1 MKRPF
6 QAPAN
11 PERLM
16 PFTDHLEEL
25 RTRLIRAILGL
36 LVAAAI
42 CLPFQREIFHLLMRP
57 LLAALGNEPMIALG
71 VADLF
76 WTYLKVALLGGL
88 FLASPWVFYQLW
100 AFIAPGLHSH
110 ERKLAIPF
118 IASTTF
124 FFVSGAAFGYFLLMP
139 VAFEYL
145 LSFSDEYVKATL
157 DVQRN
162 FGFALQLLIVF
173 GLVFELPV
181 ILTLLAKLG
190 IVDAP
195 KLRRFRRYWVVVA
208 FAIGAIATPTPDA
221 VTQTFASL
229 PLIVLYEVGIV
240 SAKLFGRKPLDPDA
254 GSGGTPGAAAPPG
267 PPTARSA

>member
-1 MKRPF
+1 
-6 QAPAN
+6 
-11 PERLM
+11 M

-25 RTRLIRAILGL
+25 RTRLIRALLGL

-57 LLAALGNEPMIALG
+57 LIAALDNQPMIALG

-100 AFIAPGLHSH
+100 AFIAPGLHPH
-110 ERKLAIPF
+110 ERKLAVPF

-254 GSGGTPGAAAPPG
+254 GADETPGAAPPPG
-267 PPTARSA
+267 PPVARSA